1 MRLKA
6 APPDVISSLE
16 WRKIPNKGLNKRSTF
31 FVRRVILNN
40 NKNAH
45 IQKRKKNRY
54 KETSKV

>member
-45 IQKRKKNRY
+45 IQKRKK
-54 KETSKV
+54 K